1 MIISDVLFDIHIG
14 VIDQVC
20 SIKMPGNLAKD
31 FFSGFTKF
39 IT

>member
-20 SIKMPGNLAKD
+20 SIKMPGYLAKD
-31 FFSGFTKF
+31 FFCGFAKF